1 MKRKRIMGIM
11 ALATVVSLAFIF
23 TACNTTGDTIPDKTV
38 SQTEAELT
46 AGEGAGGDTIAGS
59 DQPDD
64 SQDGVSGAAEDETSD
79 GKTDDA
85 DNGKTADNADGGMT
99 QEEQQSSDTDEGYP
113 CNEDESLID
122 EDAAAGDHGR
132 EVGSDT
138 RVTPDYDHKVD
149 TEYVIDEDVGLE
161 VRVDEMSAGSPA
173 SRQPYG
179 AKMPDGYPARD
190 PDNTDIDGETPPAA
204 LVHGGI
210 PYRDPDNTEE
220 LKDGQRPV
228 RVPYGT
234 RMTDHGYTEGES

>member
-11 ALATVVSLAFIF
+11 ALATVASLAFLF
-23 TACNTTGDTIPDKTV
+23 TACNTTGDTIPDKSV
-38 SQTEAELT
+38 PQTEAELT

-64 SQDGVSGAAEDETSD
+64 TDTGETQDAQENVQQPSDQDESF
-79 GKTDDA
+79 
-85 DNGKTADNADGGMT
+85 
-99 QEEQQSSDTDEGYP
+99 P

-122 EDAAAGDHGR
+122 EEAAAGEEYGAEDGP
-132 EVGSDT
+132 EDV
-138 RVTPDYDHKVD
+138 VTPDYDHKVD

-179 AKMPDGYPARD
+179 AKMPDGYPFRD